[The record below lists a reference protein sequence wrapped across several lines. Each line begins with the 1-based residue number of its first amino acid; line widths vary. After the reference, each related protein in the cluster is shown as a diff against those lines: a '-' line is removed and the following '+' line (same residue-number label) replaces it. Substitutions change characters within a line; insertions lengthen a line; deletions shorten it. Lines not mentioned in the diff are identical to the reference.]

1 MKHILFLSSWYPTRK
16 KPFLGNFI
24 QRQAKLLATEFNVTV
39 LHLSSD
45 NNLKVY
51 ETEIKEEGNFKEI
64 IIYHPKGK
72 NIFTKYYYLKCA
84 FKRGLESI
92 ENVDYIQG
100 NVLFPKGIQFSWAK
114 KHFNC
119 PLIYMEH
126 SSSYNH
132 KLKLRDKLSLR
143 IIKPKLDK
151 IIAVSEVLKN
161 ELIPYFNEKKIT
173 ILPNHINTKL
183 FQPVIKAEK
192 NKTEFLHI
200 STLDEAIKNPKG
212 MIDACKLL
220 IDQEIFDFHFTI
232 LSDESTK
239 KWEKYVKD
247 LKLESY
253 ISFKGPFEWDTIP
266 SFYQKSD
273 CFILFSKYE
282 TFSIVLA
289 EAWACGISTI
299 STPVGIA
306 KDLPSEIGLLVTDE
320 NIYELAAAMTK
331 IIKKET
337 NFNPETIHA
346 YAEKYSEKEVLSQY
360 SAIINDIH

>member
-1 MKHILFLSSWYPTRK
+1 MKHILFLSSWYPTRR

-24 QRQAKLLATEFNVTV
+24 QRQAKLLATEFKVTV

-45 NNLKVY
+45 NNLKAY
-51 ETEIKEEGNFKEI
+51 ETEINEEGNFREI

-72 NIFTKYYYLKCA
+72 NIFSKYYYLKCA
-84 FKRGLESI
+84 FKRGLELI
-92 ENVDYIQG
+92 EKVDYIQG
-100 NVLFPKGIQFSWAK
+100 NILFPKGIQFSWAK

-119 PLIYMEH
+119 PLIFMEH
-126 SSSYNH
+126 SSTFNH
-132 KLKLRDKLSLR
+132 KLNFRDRYSLN
-143 IIKPKLDK
+143 IIKPKIDK

-161 ELIPYFNEKKIT
+161 ELIPYFNENKIN
-173 ILPNHINTKL
+173 IVPNHINTKL
-183 FQPVIKAEK
+183 FQPVVKEEK

-200 STLDEAIKNPKG
+200 STLDENIKNPKG

-232 LSDESTK
+232 LSDEPTV

-247 LKLESY
+247 LKLENF
-253 ISFKGPFEWDTIP
+253 ISFKGPFEWDVIP

-289 EAWACGISTI
+289 EAWACGIPTI

-306 KDLPSEIGLLVTDE
+306 KNLPSEIGLLVEDGNTE
-320 NIYELAAAMTK
+320 ALAVAMTK
-331 IIKKET
+331 MIKRQVE
-337 NFNPETIHA
+337 FDAETIHA
-346 YAEKYSEKEVLSQY
+346 YAEKYSEKEVLSNY
-360 SAIINDIH
+360 SAIINELQ